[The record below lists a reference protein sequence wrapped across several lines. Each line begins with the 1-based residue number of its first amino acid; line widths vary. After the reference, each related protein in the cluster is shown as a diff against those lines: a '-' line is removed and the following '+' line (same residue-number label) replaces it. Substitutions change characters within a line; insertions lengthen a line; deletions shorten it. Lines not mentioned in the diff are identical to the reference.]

1 MVWTEKAYAK
11 INLFLEITGRRPD
24 GYHTLTTVMQSVT
37 LADTLSAEKTADGK
51 GKITLSVQGADLGP
65 CTDNLVFRA
74 ADLFL
79 KRTGTADSWSFELT
93 KDIPVSAG
101 LAGGSADAGAVLRLL
116 SRAYPG
122 ALSPEECLQLGAQL
136 GADVPFCF
144 LQGRALCLGVGDEV
158 HPLPVTKANLL
169 LVCPPYPVST
179 PSAYAALDRLHDG
192 FSSPVFDT
200 GDPGKLLRS
209 FETDN
214 PEEFVF
220 GLFNRFEEVTGGPEE
235 KAVRKRLEQ
244 SGALGTLLSG
254 SGPSFAAFFA
264 PDVSDSYLEERAS
277 EVRKMGWFCRVCR
290 FYDPKSPE

>member
-158 HPLPVTKANLL
+158 HPLPVTVRRIRFPPLRLMRRSTGCTTGFLRRFLTPGIPENCSGLL
-169 LVCPPYPVST
+169 KRT
-179 PSAYAALDRLHDG
+179 I
-192 FSSPVFDT
+192 
-200 GDPGKLLRS
+200 LR
-209 FETDN
+209 N
-214 PEEFVF
+214 
-220 GLFNRFEEVTGGPEE
+220 
-235 KAVRKRLEQ
+235 
-244 SGALGTLLSG
+244 
-254 SGPSFAAFFA
+254 
-264 PDVSDSYLEERAS
+264 SYLDCSTAL
-277 EVRKMGWFCRVCR
+277 RK
-290 FYDPKSPE
+290 